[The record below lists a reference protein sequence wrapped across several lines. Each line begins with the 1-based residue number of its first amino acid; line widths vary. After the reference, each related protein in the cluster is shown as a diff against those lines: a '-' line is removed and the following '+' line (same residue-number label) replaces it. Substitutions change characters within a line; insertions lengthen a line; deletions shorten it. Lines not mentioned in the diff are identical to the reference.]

1 MEVSR
6 EFENWGLRYS
16 GCDGGDIGSPTNPA
30 IWVCGIEWGGGH
42 TPESLASHMG
52 EDVNQPP
59 RGYADWKENLAYIFN
74 WQVMKILSVLDGG
87 ITSEYKRF
95 AERAQP
101 FVEGG
106 RGYFKMNLYPIGF
119 KDTSHIRWHDNFSTI
134 TGFQSKA
141 DYLAWC
147 SAFRFPRMRKWAEQA
162 APKLILCLG
171 KTYIKEFRSAF
182 YDEGSELT
190 HEVIDDRDL
199 FWGVNSQGSVVA
211 VIPFMVNRNG
221 LVKNA
226 SIQRFGERISQLLT
240 SQSTRTQQSCAG
252 V

>member
-6 EFENWGLRYS
+6 DFEKWGLRYS
-16 GCDGGDIGSPTNPA
+16 GCDGGDIGSPANPA

-42 TPESLASHMG
+42 TPESLTNHME
-52 EDVNQPP
+52 EDVNHPP

-74 WQVMKILSVLDGG
+74 WQIMKILSVIDGG
-87 ITSEYKRF
+87 STSEYKRF
-95 AERAQP
+95 AEHVQP
-101 FVEGG
+101 FVDGR

-119 KDTSHIRWHDNFSTI
+119 KDTSHAWWHYNFSTI

-141 DYLAWC
+141 DYLGWC
-147 SAFRFPRMRKWAEQA
+147 SAFRFPQIRKWTAQA
-162 APKLILCLG
+162 APKLVLCLG
-171 KTYIKEFRSAF
+171 KTYIKEFQSAF
-182 YDEGSELT
+182 YDEEADFT

-211 VIPFMVNRNG
+211 VVPFMVNRYG
-221 LVKNA
+221 LVRNA

-240 SQSTRTQQSCAG
+240 NQSTRTQQSCAG